1 MGVERDAWHEKFE
14 IWEKGMNSMMP
25 SMGAHPAPG
34 EEVMVM
40 DDVDVNVCRES
51 IDSISYLNERMGE
64 K

>member
-1 MGVERDAWHEKFE
+1 MV
-14 IWEKGMNSMMP
+14 WEKGMNPMMP
-25 SMGAHPAPG
+25 FTGAHPAPG

-51 IDSISYLNERMGE
+51 ISSIFTLNERMGE